1 MNKKSNETAKSDFSK
16 ADNDRIL
23 EVLENIPD
31 SFAMW
36 DKDLKLVT
44 FNQKYLDLRP
54 DLAHLLKPGLDYEDL
69 VWARA
74 KTGQQADAV
83 GREAEWV
90 AERIELIK
98 QAASDYEFRLG
109 DQWYQISQKK
119 LSDGSV
125 VAFQKNITLQRERE
139 HQLSDSEEKY
149 RTLIEFSPDAVYI
162 HDGKKILYANEA
174 AIEIFG
180 ARSVDDIIGRDA
192 LGHVPPGF
200 KDHVK
205 KRIQGIFDTGISAG
219 RVPQVYIQFDGS
231 RIDVEAQG
239 TRINYKGEQAILVI
253 ARDIS
258 ARVETEKTLKE
269 ATDHLE
275 AMVEERTS
283 ELQQEVD
290 DRRAV
295 EQALRISEKVTR
307 ALLNASDYAA
317 VLIDPTGRILE
328 ANDAVFKWFSVE
340 RGQGIGANA
349 YELMI
354 KSNKIPQELIEERR
368 ARLAEIIKSGKPKQS
383 IDQIGNQY
391 VEVNSYPVIDEEQ
404 RVTHVAVF
412 MNDITERIE
421 SEDELRRAKEIAE
434 LANRSKTEFLANMSH
449 ELRSP
454 LTAILGFAES
464 MQQQIFGP
472 VEVPKYMEY
481 LENIVSSG
489 EHLHDLINDILD
501 VSAIESGNLNLNEEV
516 ADIEGLIDAT
526 LRMVKPRAD
535 SAGIILNSSFD
546 ISLSDVSLDLRRMKQ
561 ILVNLLSNAIKFSSD
576 GDEVSLAV
584 NRTEKGSLIFEVVD
598 HGIGMDEDDIEL
610 ALTKFG
616 QVESDLARNYEGS
629 GLGLPLTN
637 GLVVAHGGTLTIKS
651 KPGEGTVV
659 TVEFPSQRIVD

>member
-368 ARLAEIIKSGKPKQS
+368 ARSTR
-383 IDQIGNQY
+383 
-391 VEVNSYPVIDEEQ
+391 NS
-404 RVTHVAVF
+404 A
-412 MNDITERIE
+412 
-421 SEDELRRAKEIAE
+421 SL
-434 LANRSKTEFLANMSH
+434 MS
-449 ELRSP
+449 P
-454 LTAILGFAES
+454 
-464 MQQQIFGP
+464 
-472 VEVPKYMEY
+472 Y
-481 LENIVSSG
+481 L
-489 EHLHDLINDILD
+489 
-501 VSAIESGNLNLNEEV
+501 
-516 ADIEGLIDAT
+516 
-526 LRMVKPRAD
+526 
-535 SAGIILNSSFD
+535 
-546 ISLSDVSLDLRRMKQ
+546 
-561 ILVNLLSNAIKFSSD
+561 
-576 GDEVSLAV
+576 
-584 NRTEKGSLIFEVVD
+584 
-598 HGIGMDEDDIEL
+598 
-610 ALTKFG
+610 
-616 QVESDLARNYEGS
+616 
-629 GLGLPLTN
+629 
-637 GLVVAHGGTLTIKS
+637 
-651 KPGEGTVV
+651 
-659 TVEFPSQRIVD
+659 